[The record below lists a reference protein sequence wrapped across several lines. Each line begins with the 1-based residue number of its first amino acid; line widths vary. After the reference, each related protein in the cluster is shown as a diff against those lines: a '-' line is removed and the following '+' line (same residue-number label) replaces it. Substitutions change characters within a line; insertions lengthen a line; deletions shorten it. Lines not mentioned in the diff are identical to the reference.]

1 MFMSSFYSARQV
13 HCLLAVALVASSTI
27 VANAQAAD
35 VAAARSTFTG
45 LSVYTATGYQHTMV
59 KVTDIRVQGTDIRLP
74 SERTSTNGSFW
85 FTGLDYTRVFAN
97 QFSLGAQVEYYPRS
111 GQLTLSVAPGYA
123 FNDRW
128 LGYVKFGWAYVP
140 TTFDQGPGLPRIKED
155 LNAVFAGVGAKRM
168 IYGGLFGYA
177 ELRYAQVER
186 FNFNSAIGVI
196 PIQGRVDVTAVNAI
210 IGLGYRF

>member
-1 MFMSSFYSARQV
+1 MVKTYFCLPRWIHCSLAAISIAGVSNVSANGAG
-13 HCLLAVALVASSTI
+13 LAQSA
-27 VANAQAAD
+27 
-35 VAAARSTFTG
+35 FTG
-45 LSVYTATGYQHTMV
+45 LSVYTATGYQHTMA
-59 KVTDIRVQGTDIRLP
+59 KASDIRIQGTDIRLP
-74 SERTSTNGSFW
+74 SERTTTDGSFW
-85 FTGLDYTRVFAN
+85 FTGLDYTHVFAN

-111 GQLTLSVAPGYA
+111 GQVTLSVAPGYA

-140 TTFDQGPGLPRIKED
+140 TTFDQGPGQPGIKRN
-155 LNAVFAGVGAKRM
+155 LNTVFAGVGAKRM
-168 IYGGLFGYA
+168 IYRGLFGYA

-186 FNFNSAIGVI
+186 VNFNRVVGVI